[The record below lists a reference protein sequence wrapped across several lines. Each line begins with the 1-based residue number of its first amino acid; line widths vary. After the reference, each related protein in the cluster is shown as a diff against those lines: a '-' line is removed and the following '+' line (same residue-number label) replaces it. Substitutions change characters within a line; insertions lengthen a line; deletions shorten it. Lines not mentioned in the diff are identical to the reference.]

1 MSALPVITAM
11 GGINAAG
18 RSALHFGFQRLIF
31 DALPDG
37 GRQDTLRSLG
47 QLTGRAPDDQLA
59 ATLIRAMPDSHRLHA
74 AISGTSDIP
83 VTLEMRNMDLPD
95 PLPAGWQGHPARGA
109 GSACSP

>member
-1 MSALPVITAM
+1 MTALPVITAM

-31 DALPDG
+31 DALPDIT
-37 GRQDTLRSLG
+37 RQDTLRSLG

-59 ATLIRAMPDSHRLHA
+59 ATLIRALPDAHRLHA

-83 VTLEMRNMDLPD
+83 ATRWLAGLPYRQAPQPGD
-95 PLPAGWQGHPARGA
+95 PACGA
-109 GSACSP
+109 GPACAP